1 MAPVCHTVWAWIHRN
16 TLLAH
21 VTDVPYLVFL
31 GQPVQAYVRS
41 ADTRTLA
48 VNRTSPCSSFGDRTF
63 AAAGT
68 RVWNSLPP
76 DLRQRELSYGQFRR
90 SLNTFLFGQWDHGTV
105 WTLLTA
111 PSRNILS
118 YLLTYLLTER
128 SAGKIGH
135 TASRLSRSVRII
147 WTGTDRSATYDFLL
161 VIYSHHRPISCRF
174 RYKRRFWWKVNFFLP
189 RNAPADGIWGSKTAM
204 MPLACHVVKKFWWDV
219 YSFKHNTTTRRTDGR
234 KWYNN
239 IALFMLAHAD
249 ARKKK

>member
-68 RVWNSLPP
+68 RLWNRLPP
-76 DLRQRELSYGQFRR
+76 DLRQRELSYGQFTR

-111 PSRNILS
+111 PSRNILT
-118 YLLTYLLTER
+118 YLLTYLLTYWEIRWKNWTHRVPPFKVSQNHLNRHR
-128 SAGKIGH
+128 SIGY
-135 TASRLSRSVRII
+135 L
-147 WTGTDRSATYDFLL
+147 WL
-161 VIYSHHRPISCRF
+161 PIGD
-174 RYKRRFWWKVNFFLP
+174 L
-189 RNAPADGIWGSKTAM
+189 
-204 MPLACHVVKKFWWDV
+204 
-219 YSFKHNTTTRRTDGR
+219 
-234 KWYNN
+234 
-239 IALFMLAHAD
+239 
-249 ARKKK
+249 